1 MEIIMQNKTAI
12 ETLNEKISD
21 ILQKYSS
28 LKAENEMLR
37 TELITLKSQQQI
49 NLQELDNLRDLNT
62 SKDLDIEEIV
72 SKIESLVS

>member
-1 MEIIMQNKTAI
+1 MEIIMQYKTAI
-12 ETLNEKISD
+12 EILNEKVSD
-21 ILQKYSS
+21 ILQKYGS
-28 LKAENEMLR
+28 LKTENEMLR

-62 SKDLDIEEIV
+62 SKDLEIEEIV

>member
-62 SKDLDIEEIV
+62 SKDLEIEEIV

>member
-1 MEIIMQNKTAI
+1 MQYKTAI
-12 ETLNEKISD
+12 EILNEKVSD
-21 ILQKYSS
+21 ILQKYGS
-28 LKAENEMLR
+28 LKTENEMLR

-62 SKDLDIEEIV
+62 SKDLEIEEIV